1 MKLLL
6 TYNVVYQ
13 YVLRVLVLPTY
24 VSTQAEK
31 LLAELIN
38 GTKTKLCSTNSKI
51 PSIFSLWEYFSLAS
65 LAMHLKYKNVLSLRC
80 EWFIGFDY
88 YIVDLVNLLVCF

>member
-51 PSIFSLWEYFSLAS
+51 PSIFSL
-65 LAMHLKYKNVLSLRC
+65 
-80 EWFIGFDY
+80 
-88 YIVDLVNLLVCF
+88 